1 MTNLNN
7 LINNLPYTL
16 ALGNT
21 NQSISGLAF
30 DSREVKPGYLFFAIK
45 GTKTD
50 GHQFIGK
57 AIENG
62 AVAIVCET
70 CTEPCPE
77 GISVVQTPDPADFL
91 GKVASRY
98 FDEPSL
104 KMKLTGVTGT
114 NGKTTIATLLYRLTM
129 MLGYKAGLISTVS
142 YKVNETTYNSSH
154 TTPDPIT
161 LNRLMAEMV
170 EAGCNYCFME
180 VSSHAIDQKR
190 IAGLDFDGAIF
201 TNLTHDHLDYHL
213 TFDAYLAAK
222 KLFFDGLKKEAFALT
237 NLDDK
242 NGKVMLQNTRAEK
255 LTYSLRNLAN
265 FKSKIIESHFDGT
278 LIEINEQQVWTH
290 FTGLFNAYNLTAV
303 YGAALS
309 LGFLPGQVLVVL
321 SKLVP
326 VEGRF
331 EMFRSDDGRYAVVDY
346 AHTPDAL
353 KNVLSTID
361 EMRTRN
367 EQLICVVGAG
377 GDRDK
382 TKRPIMARIACQYS
396 TRVILTSDNPRTED
410 PLSILKDMEAGI
422 DAPYRNKTVTI
433 ADRREAIKTAAL
445 LARQGDIILIA
456 GKGHEN
462 YQEINGVKYHFDDR
476 EEIKK
481 VFSTH

>member
-21 NQSISGLAF
+21 NQNISGLAF

-57 AIENG
+57 AIDNG
-62 AVAIVCET
+62 AVAIVCEISP
-70 CTEPCPE
+70 EPNPD
-77 GISVVQTPDPADFL
+77 GICILLTTDPANFL

-98 FDEPSL
+98 YGEPSQ
-104 KMKLTGVTGT
+104 KMKLIGVTGT
-114 NGKTTIATLLYRLTM
+114 NGKTTIATLLYRMAL

-142 YKVNETTYNSSH
+142 YKVNDRTYNSSH

-170 EAGCNYCFME
+170 EAGCSYCFME

-201 TNLTHDHLDYHL
+201 TNLTHDHLDYHH
-213 TFDAYLAAK
+213 TFEAYLAAK
-222 KLFFDGLKKEAFALT
+222 KLFFDSLKKEAFALT

-255 LTYSLRNLAN
+255 LTYSLRSLAN
-265 FKSKIIESHFDGT
+265 FKCKIFESHFDGT
-278 LIEINEQQVWTH
+278 LFEINNQQIWSH
-290 FTGLFNAYNLTAV
+290 FTGAFNAYNLTAV
-303 YGAALS
+303 YGASIS
-309 LGFLPGQVLVVL
+309 LGFSPEEILVVL
-321 SKLVP
+321 SKLTP

-331 EMFRSDDGRYAVVDY
+331 EMFRSDDGRYAVIDY

-396 TRVILTSDNPRTED
+396 NRVILTSDNPRTED
-410 PLSILKDMEAGI
+410 PISILKDMEAGI
-422 DAPYRNKTVTI
+422 DAPYRNKAVTI